1 MYIHHVKTNINQPG
15 KLYEYQKKKKKKKK
29 NNHFYHRE
37 IGLVKVFFKLRIVIK
52 GDYIISELNTSLSH
66 LVLQILPS

>member
-1 MYIHHVKTNINQPG
+1 MNI
-15 KLYEYQKKKKKKKK
+15 KKRKKKEKKKK
-29 NNHFYHRE
+29 NNHSYHRE
-37 IGLVKVFFKLRIVIK
+37 IGLVKGFFKLRIAIK